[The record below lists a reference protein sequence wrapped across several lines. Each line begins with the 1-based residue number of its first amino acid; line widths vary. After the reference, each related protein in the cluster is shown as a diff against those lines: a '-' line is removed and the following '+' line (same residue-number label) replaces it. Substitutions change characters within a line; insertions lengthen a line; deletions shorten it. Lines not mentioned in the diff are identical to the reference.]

1 MIIGN
6 GGKKMSFK
14 YDKDTLK
21 ENLTIEEVFDLVSE
35 LGGEPILDNNFFNLL
50 SNNPFKNYLDIDE
63 TKIFVIPIKNC
74 KPIKV
79 IFE

>member
-1 MIIGN
+1 MN
-6 GGKKMSFK
+6 FK
-14 YDKDTLK
+14 YDKNTSK

-35 LGGEPILDNNFFNLL
+35 LSGKPLLNNNLKKIL
-50 SNNPFKNYLDIDE
+50 SNKPFKNYSNIDE
-63 TKIFVIPIKNC
+63 TKIFIIPIKNY